1 MLIRHY
7 DSGMPFKRHLLILT
21 GFVLITQSFGSFA
34 KDFLP
39 APVESAIKK
48 SGIPKEA
55 ISISVDKI
63 TSQQGHATFNSHDV
77 IHWQESLGMNPA
89 STMKLVTSLAAME
102 MLGPQYRWKTDLF
115 TNGQISKG
123 TLRGDLLIR
132 GSGDPKLIPEE
143 VNKLLANLKASG
155 VKNIHGDLIF
165 DRSAYDKSVKD
176 SSFSDGDP
184 TRAYNVAP
192 DALLFA
198 FNSFSF
204 QFFPNIENRLVIIKQ
219 TPRMANLSIDN
230 NLVVVDGPC
239 INWRDD
245 ITMSL
250 KAEKNSGWVASFHGK
265 YPSACSTANWNIVAS
280 DNDQFLSQGLIA
292 AWEDLGGTWGKKPGI
307 KNGQLTESFRP
318 IVTHFGIPLYESVK
332 DINKLSN
339 NVMARQVL
347 LTLALEKNGAPGN
360 TDNGNMVVKSWLKKY
375 QLDMPELVIENGS
388 GLSRIERISSKHLN
402 QVLLLG
408 LNSSTRDYF
417 TESLP
422 IAGVDGTMKHRLMD
436 KLRQYIPKKAEVQA
450 FEKNVSQ
457 FPKPIKKYGAYI
469 KTGSLVDVRSISGY
483 VVSKSGQVY
492 AISSFINHRN
502 AGSGRGIHDALMTWL
517 LDDGPQQL
525 HARAH

>member
-1 MLIRHY
+1 ML
-7 DSGMPFKRHLLILT
+7 FKRYLLILT
-21 GFVLITQSFGSFA
+21 GFVLASQSFGLFA
-34 KDFLP
+34 KDLLP
-39 APVESAIKK
+39 ASVELAIKK
-48 SGIPKEA
+48 SAIPKEA
-55 ISISVDKI
+55 ISISVDRI
-63 TSQQGHATFNSHDV
+63 TSHGSDATFNSHNV
-77 IHWQESLGMNPA
+77 IHWQESLAMNPA

-115 TNGQISKG
+115 TNGHISKG

-143 VNKLLANLKASG
+143 LNKLLTNLKVSG

-165 DRSAYDKSVKD
+165 DRSAYDKSVKE
-176 SSFSDGDP
+176 SSLSDDEP
-184 TRAYNVAP
+184 TRSYNVAP

-204 QFFPNIENRLVIIKQ
+204 EFYPNLENRLVVIKQ
-219 TPRMANLSIDN
+219 TPRLANLSINN
-230 NLVVVDGPC
+230 NLIVVDGSC
-239 INWRDD
+239 TNWRDG
-245 ITMSL
+245 IKMSF
-250 KAEKNSGWVASFHGK
+250 KTEKNSGWVVSFNGH
-265 YPSACSTANWNIVAS
+265 YPSSCSTANWNVVTS
-280 DNDQFLSQGLIA
+280 DSDQFLSQGLIA
-292 AWEDLGGTWGKKPGI
+292 AWEDIGGTWGKKPVI
-307 KNGQLTESFRP
+307 KSGQLTESFRP

-347 LTLALEKNGAPGN
+347 LTLAIEKNSGPGN
-360 TDNGNMVVKSWLKKY
+360 TNNGNMVVKSWLKKY

-388 GLSRIERISSKHLN
+388 GLSRIERISSKNLN

-436 KLRQYIPKKAEVQA
+436 KLRQYNPRKSDAQV
-450 FEKNVSQ
+450 FENNLSR

-469 KTGSLVDVRSISGY
+469 KTGSLADVRSISGY
-483 VVSKSGQVY
+483 VVSKTGQVY
-492 AISSFINHRN
+492 TISSFINHQN
-502 AGSGRGIHDALMTWL
+502 AHAGRGIHDALMTWL

-525 HARAH
+525 HARAR

>member
-1 MLIRHY
+1 MLIRLY
-7 DSGMPFKRHLLILT
+7 DLGMPFKRHLLILT
-21 GFVLITQSFGSFA
+21 GFFLAAQSFGLFA

-39 APVESAIKK
+39 ASVESAIKK
-48 SGIPKEA
+48 SAIPKEA
-55 ISISVDKI
+55 ISISVSKI
-63 TSQQGHATFNSHDV
+63 TSQQGYATFNSHDV
-77 IHWQESLGMNPA
+77 IHWQENLGMNPA

-143 VNKLLANLKASG
+143 VNKLLGNLKASG

-165 DRSAYDKSVKD
+165 DRSSYDKSVKE
-176 SSFSDGDP
+176 SSFSDGEP

-204 QFFPNIENRLVIIKQ
+204 QFFPNLENRLVVIKQ

-230 NLVVVDGPC
+230 NLVVIDGPC
-239 INWRDD
+239 TNWRDG

-250 KAEKNSGWVASFHGK
+250 KAEKNSGWVASFNGN
-265 YPSACSTANWNIVAS
+265 YPSDCSTAHWNIVAS
-280 DNDQFLSQGLIA
+280 DSDQFLSQSLIA
-292 AWEDLGGTWGKKPGI
+292 AWEDLGGTWGKKPAI
-307 KNGQLTESFRP
+307 KSGQLTESFRP

-347 LTLALEKNGAPGN
+347 LTLALEKTGGPGN
-360 TDNGNMVVKSWLKKY
+360 TSNGNMVVKSWLKKY
-375 QLDMPELVIENGS
+375 QLEMPELVIENGS

-436 KLRQYIPKKAEVQA
+436 KLRQYIPRKGDAQA
-450 FEKNVSQ
+450 FENNLSQ

-469 KTGSLVDVRSISGY
+469 KTGSLADVRSISGY
-483 VVSKSGQVY
+483 VVSRTGQVY
-492 AISSFINHRN
+492 VISSFINHHN
-502 AGSGRGIHDALMTWL
+502 ARSGRGIHDALMSWL

-525 HARAH
+525 HARPN

>member
-1 MLIRHY
+1 
-7 DSGMPFKRHLLILT
+7 
-21 GFVLITQSFGSFA
+21 
-34 KDFLP
+34 
-39 APVESAIKK
+39 
-48 SGIPKEA
+48 
-55 ISISVDKI
+55 
-63 TSQQGHATFNSHDV
+63 
-77 IHWQESLGMNPA
+77 
-89 STMKLVTSLAAME
+89 
-102 MLGPQYRWKTDLF
+102 
-115 TNGQISKG
+115 
-123 TLRGDLLIR
+123 
-132 GSGDPKLIPEE
+132 
-143 VNKLLANLKASG
+143 
-155 VKNIHGDLIF
+155 
-165 DRSAYDKSVKD
+165 
-176 SSFSDGDP
+176 
-184 TRAYNVAP
+184 
-192 DALLFA
+192 
-198 FNSFSF
+198 
-204 QFFPNIENRLVIIKQ
+204 
-219 TPRMANLSIDN
+219 
-230 NLVVVDGPC
+230 VVDGPC
-239 INWRDD
+239 TNWRDG

-250 KAEKNSGWVASFHGK
+250 KTEKNSAWLASFSGE

-280 DNDQFLSQGLIA
+280 DTDQFLSQSLIA
-292 AWEDLGGTWGKKPGI
+292 AWEDLGGSWGKKPVI

-360 TDNGNMVVKSWLKKY
+360 TTNGNMVVKSWLKKY

-422 IAGVDGTMKHRLMD
+422 IAGVDGTMKNRLIE
-436 KLRQYIPKKAEVQA
+436 KLRQYIPKKGDAQT
-450 FEKNVSQ
+450 FEKNLSQ

-469 KTGSLVDVRSISGY
+469 KTGSLADVRSISGY
-483 VVSKSGQVY
+483 VVSKTGQVY

-525 HARAH
+525 HARSH

>member
-1 MLIRHY
+1 MLL
-7 DSGMPFKRHLLILT
+7 KRHLLILI
-21 GFVLITQSFGSFA
+21 GVVLASQSFGLLA

-39 APVESAIKK
+39 RSIESAIKK
-48 SGIPKEA
+48 SAIPKEA
-55 ISISVDKI
+55 ISISVNKM
-63 TSQQGHATFNSHDV
+63 TSQQDIGTFNSHDV
-77 IHWQESLGMNPA
+77 IHWQENLAMNPA

-115 TNGQISKG
+115 TNGSISKG
-123 TLRGDLLIR
+123 TLRGDLLFR

-143 VNKLLANLKASG
+143 VNKLLANLKSSG

-165 DRSAYDKSVKD
+165 DRSAYDKSVKE
-176 SSFSDGDP
+176 SSFFDGEP
-184 TRAYNVAP
+184 TRSYSVAP

-204 QFFPNIENRLVIIKQ
+204 QFFPNLENQLVVIKQ
-219 TPRMANLSIDN
+219 TPRMSNFSIEN
-230 NLVVVDGPC
+230 NLTVVDGPC
-239 INWRDD
+239 TNWRDG
-245 ITMSL
+245 ITMTM
-250 KAEKNSGWVASFHGK
+250 KTEKNAAWVASFNGE
-265 YPSACSTANWNIVAS
+265 YPSACSTANWNIIATDS
-280 DNDQFLSQGLIA
+280 DQFLSQSLIA
-292 AWEDLGGTWGKKPGI
+292 AWEDLGGKWGKRPAI
-307 KNGQLTESFRP
+307 KSGQLTESFRP

-347 LTLALEKNGAPGN
+347 LTLALENTGIPGN
-360 TDNGNMVVKSWLKKY
+360 TNNGNMVVKSWLKKY

-436 KLRQYIPKKAEVQA
+436 KLRLYAPKKSEMQE
-450 FEKNVSQ
+450 FKRNVAH
-457 FPKPIKKYGAYI
+457 FPQPLQKYGAYI
-469 KTGSLVDVRSISGY
+469 KTGSLNDVRTISGY
-483 VVSKSGQVY
+483 VVSKTGQVY
-492 AISSFINHRN
+492 AVSSFINHHN
-502 AGSGRGIHDALMTWL
+502 ARAGRGIHDALMTWL

-525 HARAH
+525 NARTR